1 MTDTKERQ
9 DVLEQN
15 GRPSREVERKSDR
28 VYTPR
33 ADILETGEAFWV
45 RVDLPGV
52 KPADV
57 KLNCQEGQ
65 LILHAPCAPRH
76 YGRRAMWREYGVGD
90 YHRSFVLGEQVDGNN
105 IEAVLADG
113 VLTIRLPKTESAR
126 PRRIEVKGG

>member
-1 MTDTKERQ
+1 MTATKDRQ

-15 GRPSREVERKSDR
+15 GRPSREVQQKADG

-33 ADILETGEAFWV
+33 ADILETDEAFWI

-57 KLNCQEGQ
+57 KLDCQEGQ
-65 LILHAPCAPRH
+65 LVLHAQCTPRQ
-76 YGRRAMWREYGVGD
+76 YGRRALWREYGVGD
-90 YHRSFVLGEQVDGNN
+90 YHRSFVLGEQVDGDK

-113 VLTIRLPKTESAR
+113 VLTVRLPKTETAR